1 MRDNFEASLA
11 EVLKVEGGYVH
22 NPDDPG
28 GATNHGITQRV
39 YSAWLKLESRPD
51 QHVFAISLPDVT
63 AIYRAQYAAA
73 IHFDELPRGLDY
85 ALFDAAVNSGPVRA
99 ISWLQA
105 VLGETVDGHFGLA
118 TFAAIHAHDVGSMI
132 ETLCQQRLR
141 FMQKLRIFKVFGR
154 GWVNRIH
161 HVVLAAEAMAAGTH
175 SASPLI
181 LPPFDH
187 KLEKDPVMSDLA
199 SSAANTIV
207 TPVLPS
213 KPWYASQTIW
223 GGVATIA
230 ASTGGAYAAFRA
242 GDMNAAGTCLMAAMG
257 GIMAIVGR
265 FKATSTIGAKH

>member
-11 EVLKVEGGYVH
+11 EVLKEEGGYVH

-39 YSAWLKLESRPD
+39 YTAWRKLHSLAD
-51 QHVFAISLPDVT
+51 QPVHLITLDEVT
-63 AIYRAQYAAA
+63 DIYRAQYAAA

-99 ISWLQA
+99 VSWLQA

-132 ETLCQQRLR
+132 ETLCQQRLH
-141 FMQKLRIFKVFGR
+141 FMQKLRTFKVFGR

-161 HVVLAAEAMAAGTH
+161 HVVRAAEAMAAGTH
-175 SASPLI
+175 AASPLI

-187 KLEKDPVMSDLA
+187 KLEKDPVMSDIA
-199 SSAANTIV
+199 SSASLPTAM
-207 TPVLPS
+207 PS
-213 KPWYASQTIW
+213 KPWYSSQTIW